1 MLERRTHRVVIAD
14 DNRTNQILLD
24 RILTNSG
31 FDTVK
36 AGTGSAVLDKLYGNE
51 RVDAVLMDVCMPELD
66 GIETIKLIRFA
77 EVGKGMPQRT
87 PILAMSADNTIA
99 VKIACMNAGAD
110 GFIAHPVVFTKLV
123 NSVGELIE
131 AREASELRVA
141 NKVVQLAERSAV
153 RAPVVDIRIIR
164 DLKQKYG
171 SRLLQDL
178 AISIK
183 ADAEIALNFMQA
195 AVDADDLLRFRDQAM
210 SIFSSTASLEAV
222 GIRRIFES
230 TKSLKKSSLKISG
243 PIIIACLQVEA
254 AAIVKTLQDY
264 QNDDAPFLAEAI

>member
-36 AGTGSAVLDKLYGNE
+36 AGTGSAVLDKLYGDE

-77 EVGKGMPQRT
+77 EVGKGTPQRT

-99 VKIACMNAGAD
+99 VKVACMNAGAD
-110 GFIAHPVVFTKLV
+110 GFIAHPIVFTKLV
-123 NSVGELIE
+123 NSIGELIE
-131 AREASELRVA
+131 AREAREVQAA

-153 RAPVVDIRIIR
+153 RAPVVDMRIIR

-195 AVDADDLLRFRDQAM
+195 AVDADDLLGFRDQAM

-230 TKSLKKSSLKISG
+230 TKSLKKSSLKVSG